1 VAVSVTSSSLDV
13 IIVTE
18 GTNHLI
24 IGDKV
29 NFAIGAVNVKIEVDN
44 LYWVLAIAL
53 DAVDACFA
61 WCQLVRIG
69 NCRILSD
76 CTVD

>member
-1 VAVSVTSSSLDV
+1 M

-24 IGDKV
+24 ISDKV
-29 NFAIGAVNVKIEVDN
+29 HFTIGAVNVKVKVDN

-53 DAVDACFA
+53 DPVDTCLAR
-61 WCQLVRIG
+61 CQLVRIG
-69 NCRILSD
+69 KCRILSD
-76 CTVD
+76 CAVNGATDLEVFV